1 MGVHSPTTPWK
12 ADASFAQ
19 DLYERF
25 AAPRESRY
33 FLTTPRYW
41 FRAEK
46 KLTWRE
52 FFANET

>member
-33 FLTTPRYW
+33 LLTTPRYC
-41 FRAEK
+41 FRAET
-46 KLTWRE
+46 KLTWHE
-52 FFANET
+52 FLAD